1 MDKRDTTQEIVSKET
16 TDKVAGVLVVER
28 QVSREYSRYSI
39 LVIDVRQVFI
49 SYKRKRK
56 RQDQVNT
63 HQMNKHEA

>member
-1 MDKRDTTQEIVSKET
+1 MDKRDTMQEIVSKET

-56 RQDQVNT
+56 KARSS
-63 HQMNKHEA
+63 

>member
-1 MDKRDTTQEIVSKET
+1 MDKRDTMQEIVSKET